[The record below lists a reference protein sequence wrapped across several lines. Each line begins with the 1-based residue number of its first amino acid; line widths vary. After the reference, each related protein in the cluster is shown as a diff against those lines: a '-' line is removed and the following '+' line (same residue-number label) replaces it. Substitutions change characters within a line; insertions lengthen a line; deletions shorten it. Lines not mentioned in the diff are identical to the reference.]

1 MAGSRSLGVLTVDLV
16 AKTGAFTQ
24 GLDKAGREFQSKLS
38 KMEKQAY
45 AFGNAIGKGLRFA
58 AGAAAAGVTALTA
71 LTIQSINYAD
81 QLDEMS
87 QKLGVSTEQL
97 SKWAYAANLSG
108 TDIDTVARS
117 VNLLSKNLAAAADP
131 TSKMGELFAA
141 LGVQVKDAA
150 GNLRSA
156 DDVLPEL
163 ADRFKALDNQTTE
176 TALAM
181 QLFGKSG
188 AELLEFLNRGSDGIN
203 ALGDELDTLGG
214 VISTDT
220 AAAAA
225 QFKDEL
231 DKLKIAGQGLGLE
244 IAARL
249 LPSLTDSAV
258 KLRELVKDGDLA
270 ANMVTVLSTAMKSGV
285 FILDQY
291 NNAVAR
297 ASIAIEGFV
306 NLQRGVAEIAAN
318 VGPAGLF
325 NEGSVLDGIK
335 RITRG
340 YEDAQAQLD
349 RLVESQ
355 NKAASGRT
363 GPSALDIDNQAIAA
377 ARQAVK
383 DAAAAEKAAAQ
394 LKAIQGAL
402 AGGGG
407 GKGGGKSEANKEAER
422 LQQSYESL
430 MESMR
435 ERIALFGQEGEAA
448 RVRYDTEFGA
458 LAKLDDARKEELIS
472 LAEQYDVMV
481 DANKLRE
488 EEIKLMD
495 EENERIRRGLE
506 DGGRL
511 LDDLRFELEL
521 MKMTNA
527 ERDTAIQLRGLEA
540 EAVKAYGE
548 QIAAAN
554 QQIYDSMQQIEIM
567 DTFRDSFANFFED
580 VIGGTKSVSD
590 AFKDMLDDI
599 NQQILRR
606 ITENW
611 VEQLFGA
618 MGTSQSGSA
627 GGGWMS
633 WFAGLFGGGKAGGG
647 WAAANTMYEVNERGF
662 EMASVGGKD
671 YMLTGNKPVHIT
683 PNHRLDT
690 GGRGDTIVQ
699 FNGYGRPDRRTAQ
712 QAAAD
717 VAVAAQRSLSRNG
730 RGGRG

>member
-1 MAGSRSLGVLTVDLV
+1 MSSRSLGTLTIDLI

-24 GLDKAGREFQSKLS
+24 GLDKAGREFQSKLY

-45 AFGNAIGKGLRFA
+45 AFGHAIGKGLRFA

-117 VNLLSKNLAAAADP
+117 VNLLSKSLATAADP

-156 DDVLPEL
+156 DEVLPEL

-203 ALGDELDTLGG
+203 ALGDELETLGG

-225 QFKDEL
+225 QFKGEL

-270 ANMVTVLSTAMKSGV
+270 ANMVTVLSTALKAGV

-349 RLVESQ
+349 RLIESQ
-355 NKAASGRT
+355 NKASSSPAVT
-363 GPSALDIDNQAIAA
+363 LIDPGEGLQSWKS
-377 ARQAVK
+377 Q
-383 DAAAAEKAAAQ
+383 KAAAQ
-394 LKAIQGAL
+394 EAAAIQDRINRMLTGGA
-402 AGGGG
+402 
-407 GKGGGKSEANKEAER
+407 KGGGKSEANKEAER

-448 RVRYDTEFGA
+448 RVRYATEFGA
-458 LAKLDDARKEELIS
+458 LAKLDDARKKELIS

-540 EAVKAYGE
+540 EAVQAYGE

-554 QQIYDSMQQIEIM
+554 QKIYDSMQQIEIM

-627 GGGWMS
+627 GGGWVS
-633 WFAGLFGGGKAGGG
+633 WVAGLFGGGRAGGG
-647 WAAANTMYEVNERGF
+647 WAAPNTMYEVNERGF

-683 PNHRLDT
+683 PNHRLQAS
-690 GGRGDTIVQ
+690 GGGVTVN
-699 FNGYGRPDRRTAQ
+699 FNGYGKPDRRTAQ

-717 VAVAAQRSLSRNG
+717 LAVAANSSLARNG

>member
-24 GLDKAGREFQSKLS
+24 GLDKAGRDFQSKLS

-156 DDVLPEL
+156 DEVLPEL

-203 ALGDELDTLGG
+203 ALGDELETLGG

-270 ANMVTVLSTAMKSGV
+270 ANMVTVLSTALKAGV

-306 NLQRGVAEIAAN
+306 NLQRGVAEIATN
-318 VGPAGLF
+318 IGPAGLF

-335 RITRG
+335 RVTRG

-349 RLVESQ
+349 RLIESQ
-355 NKAASGRT
+355 NKASSSPAVT
-363 GPSALDIDNQAIAA
+363 LIDPGEGLESWKSQ
-377 ARQAVK
+377 
-383 DAAAAEKAAAQ
+383 KAAAQ
-394 LKAIQGAL
+394 EAVAIQERINKLLTGGA
-402 AGGGG
+402 
-407 GKGGGKSEANKEAER
+407 KGGGKSEANKEAER
-422 LQQSYESL
+422 LQQSYESM

-458 LAKLDDARKEELIS
+458 LAKLDDARKQELIS

-495 EENERIRRGLE
+495 EENERIKRGLE

-521 MKMTNA
+521 MKMSNA

-540 EAVKAYGE
+540 EAVQAYGE

-633 WFAGLFGGGKAGGG
+633 WFAGLFGGGRAGGG
-647 WAAANTMYEVNERGF
+647 WTAANTMYEVNERGF

-683 PNHRLDT
+683 PNHRLQAS
-690 GGRGDTIVQ
+690 GGGVTVN
-699 FNGYGRPDRRTAQ
+699 FNGYGKPDRRTAQ

-717 VAVAAQRSLSRNG
+717 VAVAANSSLARNG